1 MTFGKTDYQIQYP
14 KTIIIAVT
22 VIIAAFSGLDQ
33 SDLSCSKNLF
43 YAKKTCENNR
53 RMIEH

>member
-1 MTFGKTDYQIQYP
+1 MTFGKTDYQIKYP

-33 SDLSCSKNLF
+33 SDLRCSKNLF
-43 YAKKTCENNR
+43 YAKKR
-53 RMIEH
+53 AKIIDV